1 MRFQRPP
8 FRDREDQPLR
18 ENLPQDELPDDEADG
33 TLKREAEYLH
43 HLAQERTPVAV
54 HLVTGESFQGFIEYY
69 DRRFIRLTRQGA
81 PNLFIFK
88 KDIKYL
94 SEGDKSPGQ

>member
-1 MRFQRPP
+1 MNYQRPP
-8 FRDREDQPLR
+8 FRNRPAQSRPDPELEPEPETTEEQSEDSS
-18 ENLPQDELPDDEADG
+18 
-33 TLKREAEYLH
+33 KREAEYLR
-43 HLAQERTPVAV
+43 HLTADHTPVTV
-54 HLVTGESFQGFIEYY
+54 HLLSGEKFQGYIEYY

-94 SEGDKSPGQ
+94 SEEC

>member
-8 FRDREDQPLR
+8 FRDHRIRDHR
-18 ENLPQDELPDDEADG
+18 IHGDDSESEPGAG
-33 TLKREAEYLH
+33 SREAEYLRD
-43 HLAQERTPVAV
+43 LADEKKTIVV
-54 HLVTGESFQGFIEYY
+54 HLRSGEVYSGFIEYY
-69 DRRFIRLTRQGA
+69 DKAFVRLTRQGA

-94 SEGDKSPGQ
+94 SEE